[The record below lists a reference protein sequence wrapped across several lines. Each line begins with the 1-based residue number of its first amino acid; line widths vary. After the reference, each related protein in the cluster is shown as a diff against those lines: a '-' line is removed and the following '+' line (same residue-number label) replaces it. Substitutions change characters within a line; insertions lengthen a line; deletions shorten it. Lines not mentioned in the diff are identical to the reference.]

1 MLPRG
6 GLVEIFKKEVHF
18 LQGLS
23 EQVEFTQEHI
33 PGKNNV
39 LGFIY
44 VQATSENANHSENI
58 D

>member
-1 MLPRG
+1 M
-6 GLVEIFKKEVHF
+6 VEIFRKEVHF